1 MQNSTMDR
9 LELDLKRLIV
19 SALNLE
25 DIEPEQIDS
34 VEPLFGDGLGLDSI
48 DGLELGMVIRKTYNV
63 TIQSING
70 EVREI
75 FRNVRS
81 IAQFI
86 AAQTGAA

>member
-1 MQNSTMDR
+1 MKNSTMDR
-9 LELDLKRLIV
+9 LELDLKRLII

-25 DIEPEQIDS
+25 DIQPEQIDS
-34 VEPLFGDGLGLDSI
+34 VEPLFGEGLGLDSI

-63 TIQSING
+63 RIQSIDG

-75 FRNVRS
+75 FRHVRS
-81 IAQFI
+81 IAEFI

>member
-1 MQNSTMDR
+1 MKNSTMDR
-9 LELDLKRLIV
+9 LELDLKRLII

-25 DIEPEQIDS
+25 DIQPEQIDS
-34 VEPLFGDGLGLDSI
+34 VEPLFGEGLGLDSI

-63 TIQSING
+63 RIQSIDG

-81 IAQFI
+81 IAEFI